1 MKKIIIGCLLLL
13 QTTSFAQVSKTET
26 VKELSTLLKDKYFQ
40 SCQISVDAYNITK
53 NEPIFKHNEKLL
65 FRPASNMKII
75 TSATALQF
83 LSPNFNFT
91 TQVKYDGKIENG
103 VLEGDLYFVGG
114 FDPNFTSADLDS
126 LILKLKEFGIN
137 KINGN
142 LYTDVSNMDSLDWG
156 LGWMWDDDPAY
167 DFPHLTPLPI
177 NKTCVIVAIEP
188 TEIEEKAKINLIP
201 ESNYFKYVNNIITV
215 NDKKSDLL
223 ATRDWI
229 NNSDSLI
236 FEGNLSVNAISDT
249 VTINIKNTNNYFL
262 TLAKEALLKNNI
274 AFDGNCGVKTAE
286 QNLLTVAT
294 KERTFGD
301 VIVKL
306 NKNSDN
312 LSAEMTLRA
321 LAFQKYG
328 KYASAEK
335 GIKLIDSLVTKIGLN
350 PRNYRFVDGSGVSH
364 YNLVSVELLNRILI
378 YLTQNEPELFG
389 ILYDSFPIAGVD
401 GTLKYRMKKGNAFNN
416 VHAKTGTLS
425 GVSSL
430 SGYLSAKNGDLISF
444 SINTQN
450 FIGSSKTVR
459 DFQDK
464 ICEILSNME

>member
-1 MKKIIIGCLLLL
+1 MKKIVIGCLLFL
-13 QTTSFAQVSKTET
+13 QTASFAQVSKTET

-40 SCQISVDAYNITK
+40 SCQIAVDVYNITK

-65 FRPASNMKII
+65 FRPASNMKVI

-91 TQVKYDGKIENG
+91 TQVKYDGKIEDG
-103 VLEGDLYFVGG
+103 VLEGDLYFIGG
-114 FDPNFTSADLDS
+114 FDPNFTSDDLDS
-126 LILKLKEFGIN
+126 LILKLKEFGIS

-142 LYTDVSNMDSLDWG
+142 LYADVSNMDSLDWG
-156 LGWMWDDDPAY
+156 LGWMWDDDPSY
-167 DFPHLTPLPI
+167 DFPHMTPLAI
-177 NKTCVIVAIEP
+177 NKTVVKVAIEP
-188 TEIEEKAKINLIP
+188 TKIGKKAKINLIP
-201 ESNYFKYVNNIITV
+201 ESNYYKYVNNIFTV
-215 NDKKSDLL
+215 NDKKSDLHI
-223 ATRDWI
+223 TRDWI

-274 AFDGNCGVKTAE
+274 AFDGKCGIKTAK
-286 QNLLTVAT
+286 QNLLTVAK

-306 NKNSDN
+306 NKDSDN

-335 GIKLIDSLVTKIGLN
+335 GVKLIDSLVAKIGLN
-350 PRNYRFVDGSGVSH
+350 PKNYRFVDGSGVSH
-364 YNLVSVELLNRILI
+364 YNLVSVELLNRILVYI
-378 YLTQNEPELFG
+378 TQNNPELFG
-389 ILYDSFPIAGVD
+389 VLYNSFPIAGVD
-401 GTLKYRMKKGNAFNN
+401 GTLKYRMKKGSAFNN

-430 SGYLSAKNGDLISF
+430 SGFLSSKNGNIISF